1 MYLNYKIFDDI
12 IIEIGK
18 SKQKKIE
25 LNNNNKFTEL
35 PLMNII
41 N

>member
-18 SKQKKIE
+18 SKQKRIK
-25 LNNNNKFTEL
+25 LNNNNKFADFL
-35 PLMNII
+35 
-41 N
+41 